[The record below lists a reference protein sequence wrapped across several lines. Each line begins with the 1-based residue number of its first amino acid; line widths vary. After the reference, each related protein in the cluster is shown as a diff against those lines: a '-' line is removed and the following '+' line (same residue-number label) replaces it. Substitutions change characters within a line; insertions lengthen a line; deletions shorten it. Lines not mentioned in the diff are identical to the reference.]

1 MPLDAILDFLPK
13 DEVVPSD
20 KALLD
25 PRQRRA
31 LHERRRQRVAQRL
44 RSNRAQRRVRCHVD
58 VHRREGLL
66 ALAHADDGRHAG
78 LLPALVS
85 LPPPATWSQQLQSN
99 QEQQVCRPGLLLALH
114 RATLHTHSGLLNTLY
129 VPGSIHSSEGS
140 QTARRSEGG
149 RRESFA
155 PRLHLPAVAVEAP
168 VVRKPCT

>member
-66 ALAHADDGRHAG
+66 ALAHADDGRHAA
-78 LLPALVS
+78 LFLPALLS
-85 LPPPATWSQQLQSN
+85 LPPPATSGSSNNTGARSQREYLR
-99 QEQQVCRPGLLLALH
+99 CH
-114 RATLHTHSGLLNTLY
+114 RATLGDRTSLAGWLLGWLEYSTDLY
-129 VPGSIHSSEGS
+129 M
-140 QTARRSEGG
+140 
-149 RRESFA
+149 
-155 PRLHLPAVAVEAP
+155 
-168 VVRKPCT
+168 